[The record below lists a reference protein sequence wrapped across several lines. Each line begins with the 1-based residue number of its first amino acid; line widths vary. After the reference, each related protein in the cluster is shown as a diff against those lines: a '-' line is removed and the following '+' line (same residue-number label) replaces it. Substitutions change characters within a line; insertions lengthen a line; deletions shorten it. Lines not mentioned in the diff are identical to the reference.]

1 MYVSSETK
9 KQYIMFLFF
18 FYKFSLLEEFFR
30 LLEQFFLEQVILL
43 FLQMSL
49 QEHPNQTLSRRDWG
63 KYTGIYEE
71 I

>member
-1 MYVSSETK
+1 MYQVK
-9 KQYIMFLFF
+9 KTVYYVFCFL
-18 FYKFSLLEEFFR
+18 FYKFSLLEQFFR
-30 LLEQFFLEQVILL
+30 LLEQVILL

>member
-1 MYVSSETK
+1 MYVSSEK
-9 KQYIMFLFF
+9 NSMLCFF
-18 FYKFSLLEEFFR
+18 FLQIFR

>member
-1 MYVSSETK
+1 MYQVK
-9 KQYIMFLFF
+9 KQYVMFF
-18 FYKFSLLEEFFR
+18 FLQIFR
-30 LLEQFFLEQVILL
+30 LLEQLFLEQVILL

-63 KYTGIYEE
+63 KYTGIYEK